1 MPLQLALFTH
11 RRRFITGCASS
22 CLSILL
28 RSLTAVGSSL
38 SQVDVRRPASPV
50 CSVHSPP
57 SVLLSHRKCVL
68 PPLQTDP
75 FTHCLAFSPLTAL
88 RVLPCLSSLFHSL
101 TTVGSSLSQHAVR
114 RAASPACS
122 VHSPPSVPPSHSSEC
137 VVLPLQL
144 APLTHCRRFLPLTA
158 SASSCLLNLLRSL
171 IAFHSPLSQQV
182 VRRPTSYASSVHSSP
197 SVLPSHSPKCVV
209 LALQL
214 APFTHHRRFF
224 PLTQEVCPPASPVC
238 PVHSLSSILPSRSSQ
253 CVMPPLYPAL
263 LLTVFRCSLLESP
276 SVVPS
281 YSLLYVVQSLQLAL
295 LTPFFPLIARSVLSF
310 LSILLRSLTFFG
322 HSLAQQE
329 VCLPTS
335 ITCSVHSL
343 LLVPPSHR
351 KKFLW
356 CHHLGETMSI
366 RNLSN
371 FLTELKVRKVEYED
385 QPCEI
390 EKRG

>member
-197 SVLPSHSPKCVV
+197 SVLPSHTS
-209 LALQL
+209 
-214 APFTHHRRFF
+214 
-224 PLTQEVCPPASPVC
+224 AS
-238 PVHSLSSILPSRSSQ
+238 SWPSN
-253 CVMPPLYPAL
+253 
-263 LLTVFRCSLLESP
+263 
-276 SVVPS
+276 
-281 YSLLYVVQSLQLAL
+281 
-295 LTPFFPLIARSVLSF
+295 
-310 LSILLRSLTFFG
+310 LLRSLTTVDSSLSHRNSCVIPPPQPPPFTYYLPLFPLIG
-322 HSLAQQE
+322 KCVLSRLSSLFCSLSSFCCSFLQLIVCCPVSSACSAHSIL
-329 VCLPTS
+329 
-335 ITCSVHSL
+335 
-343 LLVPPSHR
+343 PSHSKECVVLPLHPAPFTHFLR
-351 KKFLW
+351 SFPGTARSVPSYLYNLLCSLTTVGSPLSQEEVFLW